1 MVQIKI
7 DPSIQSS
14 ETHSQLN
21 AYGIQVSE
29 ASKWSLAK
37 SKSDNWMIVDSE
49 KRKLEI
55 DFDTNK
61 HDYNRSHKGSGE
73 LIARSLGIKE
83 DIKNVVDLSAGLGID
98 AVLLAQ
104 IGFQVTSVERCPIL
118 IFLLH
123 EAQKK
128 TTRKEVKGINWI
140 LSDSKKFLTDY
151 KLESPTSCYF
161 DPMYPEK
168 KKTALP
174 RQEMV
179 IFRELVGQDTDAES
193 TLKLALQKGFVRTS
207 VKRPV
212 KAEELIEKPDYHLAS
227 KLIRF
232 DIYYPRQTTGA
243 KL

>member
-7 DPSIQSS
+7 DPSFLSDEIISK
-14 ETHSQLN
+14 LD
-21 AYGIQVSE
+21 AYGIQNVE
-29 ASKWSLAK
+29 NSKWLLTQ
-37 SKSDNWMIVDSE
+37 SKIGNWIIVDSD

-55 DFDTNK
+55 DFDSNK
-61 HDYNRSHKGSGE
+61 HDYNRNHKGSGE

-83 DIKNVVDLSAGLGID
+83 DIKTVVDLSAGLGID

-104 IGFQVTSVERCPIL
+104 IGFKVVSVERCPIL

-128 TTRKEVKGINWI
+128 TQRKEIKEITWI
-140 LSDSKKFLTDY
+140 LSDSRIFLTDY
-151 KLESPTSCYF
+151 KIKEPTSCYF

-179 IFRELVGQDTDAES
+179 IFRELVGTDGDADS
-193 TLKLALQKGFVRTS
+193 TLKLAVKKGFVRTS

-212 KAEELIEKPDYHLAS
+212 KAEVLLEAPDFQLAS
-227 KLIRF
+227 KLVRF
-232 DIYYPRQTTGA
+232 DVYYPRPSKGA

>member
-7 DPSIQSS
+7 DPSFQSPEIQS
-14 ETHSQLN
+14 QLA

-29 ASKWSLAK
+29 TSKWCLTK
-37 SKSDNWMIVDSE
+37 SKTDNWMIVDSE

-55 DFDTNK
+55 DFDMNK

-104 IGFQVTSVERCPIL
+104 IGFKVTSVERCPIL

-128 TTRKEVKGINWI
+128 TIRKEVKAINWV
-140 LSDSKKFLTDY
+140 LGDSRIFLTDY
-151 KLESPTSCYF
+151 KLEGPTSCYF

-179 IFRELVGQDTDAES
+179 IFRELVGQDNDAEV
-193 TLKLALQKGFVRTS
+193 TLTLAIKKGFVRTS
-207 VKRPV
+207 VKRPL
-212 KAEELIEKPDYHLAS
+212 KAEVLIAGPDYQLAS

-232 DIYYPRQTTGA
+232 DIYYPRKTTGA
-243 KL
+243 KP

>member
-14 ETHSQLN
+14 EIQSQLN
-21 AYGIQVSE
+21 AYGIQVSDT
-29 ASKWSLAK
+29 SKWILTK

-61 HDYNRSHKGSGE
+61 HDYSRSHKGSGE

-104 IGFQVTSVERCPIL
+104 IGFQVISVERCPIL
-118 IFLLH
+118 VFLLH

-128 TTRKEVKGINWI
+128 TTRKEVKGINWV
-140 LSDSKKFLTDY
+140 LSDSKNFLTDY
-151 KLESPTSCYF
+151 KLEGPTSCYF

-179 IFRELVGQDTDAES
+179 IFRELVGQDPDAEA

-243 KL
+243 AL